1 MQYEWDKAKRQAN
14 IQKHGIDFLGI
25 EKVFAGQTITILD
38 DRIDYGEPR
47 FVTVGLLQDRV
58 VVIAHTETD
67 EVIRIISIRK
77 ATKNEKIR
85 YFKEIAN

>member
-1 MQYEWDKAKRQAN
+1 MQYEWDEAKRQSN

-67 EVIRIISIRK
+67 KVIRIISIRK
-77 ATKNEKIR
+77 ATKNEEIR

>member
-1 MQYEWDKAKRQAN
+1 M
-14 IQKHGIDFLGI
+14 
-25 EKVFAGQTITILD
+25 FAGQTITILD

-77 ATKNEKIR
+77 ATKNEEIR